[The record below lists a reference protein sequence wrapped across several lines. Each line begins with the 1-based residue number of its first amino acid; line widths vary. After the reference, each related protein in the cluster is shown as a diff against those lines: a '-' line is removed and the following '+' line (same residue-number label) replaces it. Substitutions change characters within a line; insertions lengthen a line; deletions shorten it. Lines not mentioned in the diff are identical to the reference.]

1 VCSAQSLGF
10 VRDRSLIINNAL
22 MLYKKEFKL
31 YNAWDPAALD
41 WEDDPTPEQLAVGSL
56 ELTCVCVCACAHA
69 HICACGSV
77 SVGISMRGCVH
88 GYVCLSVYPCVRM
101 LV

>member
-1 VCSAQSLGF
+1 MCSAQSLGF

-56 ELTCVCVCACAHA
+56 EFTCVCVCVRARMGLCQWALV
-69 HICACGSV
+69 CG
-77 SVGISMRGCVH
+77 GLRGCVN